1 MIHNREI
8 IRINGEAFRL
18 GNFEVND
25 EMNFGDDK
33 PMINEINNRIQAN
46 LKISWK
52 NIEKNS
58 DYKYTSDRFKN
69 RFDNLKANLKVIEI
83 KGVWHFHQRYF
94 LGNGVEEEVSSD
106 SNSDDEAQLQ
116 SVSIQESEPPKI
128 KNVSTP
134 TDAINPNSSC
144 LDQSVSNDE
153 SSDDNATLADFGDLD
168 VDVEAAVKVGIRAA
182 LRTGII
188 AALQSIDTTQSRF
201 EVNSGN
207 HRIHNNS
214 IQDDSLAFQVEE
226 SVVESES
233 ESDSDA
239 SMIKHTQSLDDEDET
254 EPIATPNTSNSEK
267 NQLVPLT
274 IVQSLVDAESLDT
287 N

>member
-1 MIHNREI
+1 MKKIQTISTRAI
-8 IRINGEAFRL
+8 AF
-18 GNFEVND
+18 
-25 EMNFGDDK
+25 K
-33 PMINEINNRIQAN
+33 
-46 LKISWK
+46 K
-52 NIEKNS
+52 
-58 DYKYTSDRFKN
+58 

-116 SVSIQESEPPKI
+116 SVSTQVSEPPQI

-144 LDQSVSNDE
+144 LDQSASDYE

-168 VDVEAAVKVGIRAA
+168 VHVEATAKAGMKAA

-188 AALQSIDTTQSRF
+188 AALQSISTAQSRS
-201 EVNSGN
+201 EANSGN
-207 HRIHNNS
+207 HRIYNNS

-226 SVVESES
+226 SVVERDSD
-233 ESDSDA
+233 SDSDA
-239 SMIKHTQSLDDEDET
+239 SMIKHTQALDDEDET
-254 EPIATPNTSNSEK
+254 EPMATFNTSNSEK
-267 NQLVPLT
+267 SQLAPLT
-274 IVQSLVDAESLDT
+274 IVQSLVDAESLDSFLFET
-287 N
+287 INVKRRKLLPSASYQDSSGYKYSTAKDFIDDDFSE